1 MNHGEQVVN
10 DPILATFII
19 SIVLSWLLTSQVR
32 KYALA
37 KNLLDIPNVRSS
49 HTVPTPR
56 GGGMAIVIVLVLSG
70 LVSLLL
76 PNAAI
81 HNIICLLLGTLA
93 FSVLGWQDDK
103 HDLPASARFLIQ
115 LLIAALSS
123 AWLLWNVPA
132 WSLSSAGVVILLL
145 STLWITWM
153 ANLYNFMD
161 GIDGISAVESIILGV
176 TTSYWFAMSGSISIA
191 IICIAVAGAAVGFL
205 RWNWSPAKIFMGD
218 AGSLALG
225 AFFAILAIIGAT
237 SLDIPFSAFLILY
250 AVYLADSG
258 VTLLTRIFKREKW
271 WQAHRSHFY
280 QRAVQS
286 GFSHSQVSLAV
297 MVINVI
303 CSVLASLLILGVVDV
318 ISAFVLT
325 MAILT
330 PLMFLINSRFNR
342 FKSKDIEL

>member
-1 MNHGEQVVN
+1 MNHGEPAVN
-10 DPILATFII
+10 SLILATFIF
-19 SIVLSWLLTSQVR
+19 SVVLSWFLTSQVR
-32 KYALA
+32 QYALA
-37 KNLLDIPNVRSS
+37 KNLLDFPNARSS
-49 HTVPTPR
+49 HSVPTPR
-56 GGGMAIVIVLVLSG
+56 GGGIAIVIVLLLSG
-70 LVSLLL
+70 VMSLFL
-76 PNAAI
+76 PNAPI
-81 HNIICLLLGTLA
+81 HSLLCLLLATMAYG
-93 FSVLGWQDDK
+93 VLGWQDDK
-103 HDLPASARFLIQ
+103 HDLSASVRFLVQI
-115 LLIAALSS
+115 LIAALSS
-123 AWLLWNVPA
+123 VWLLWNLPV
-132 WSLSSAGVVILLL
+132 WSLSFAGIVILLL
-145 STLWITWM
+145 TILWIVWM

-218 AGSLALG
+218 VGSLALG
-225 AFFAILAIIGAT
+225 AFFAILAIIGT
-237 SLDIPFSAFLILY
+237 TGQDIPFSAFLILY

-258 VTLLTRIFKREKW
+258 VTLLHRMIKREKW

-303 CSVLASLLILGVVDV
+303 FSVLASLLILGVLDA
-318 ISAFVLT
+318 ISAIVVT

-330 PLMFLINSRFNR
+330 LLMFLINSRFKGTSIN
-342 FKSKDIEL
+342 S